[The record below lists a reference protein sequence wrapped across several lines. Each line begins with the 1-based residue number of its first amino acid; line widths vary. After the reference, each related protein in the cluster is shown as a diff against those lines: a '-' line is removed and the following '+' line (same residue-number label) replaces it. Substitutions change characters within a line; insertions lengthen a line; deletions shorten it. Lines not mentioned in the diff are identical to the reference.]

1 LNIMRKILLAA
12 SFAAIVTI
20 PTISQAQSTACQR
33 DQRND
38 RVAGTV
44 VGGVAG
50 ALLGSVIAGN
60 SSNTAGTVVG
70 GVAGAIAGNQIA
82 KSGTRCP
89 EGYYEVPTTAP
100 VYAQPG
106 YGQPGYGQ
114 PGYGQPGYGQ
124 PGYGQPGAGRPGYGA
139 PAYQDDYRNYYDDRG
154 AFNSNRFWAGA
165 PNNVYERIAF
175 LEQRVRRGIDNG
187 SINRREADRAFREIT
202 QIRRDASRLRRDSY
216 GRYNPRD
223 EANLQRRLD
232 MVSRQVQ
239 WARMN
244 DNRRYR

>member
-1 LNIMRKILLAA
+1 MRKVLLAA
-12 SFAAIVTI
+12 SFAVIVAIPAV
-20 PTISQAQSTACQR
+20 SQAQSTACQR

-60 SSNTAGTVVG
+60 SSNTEGTIIG

-100 VYAQPG
+100 VYSQPGYNQPG
-106 YGQPGYGQ
+106 YGQPGYGA
-114 PGYGQPGYGQ
+114 PG
-124 PGYGQPGAGRPGYGA
+124 
-139 PAYQDDYRNYYDDRG
+139 YQDDYRSYYDDRG

-165 PNNVYERIAF
+165 PTNVYERIAF
-175 LEQRVRRGIDNG
+175 LEQRVRRGMDNG
-187 SINRREADRAFREIT
+187 SINRREADRAFREIA
-202 QIRRDASRLRRDSY
+202 QVRRDASRLRRDRY
-216 GRYNPRD
+216 GRYSPRD

-232 MVSRQVQ
+232 SVSQQVQ
-239 WARMN
+239 WARVN